1 MRTAKLFGISIALI
15 AALCA
20 LPVNELGKT
29 LTGRHGVPGSPN
41 PDASPDKPASVTA
54 PLPLV
59 PAIIEYE
66 YAAQYFMQ
74 WINDNAQYS
83 MIEAIVGSGEP
94 QIIQMILTEKKSEHR
109 VIYCNS
115 ESKVKAL
122 TRSGE
127 QARATKIDFKVVNR
141 VGQQSTYGFAF
152 VDDGG
157 QAIRWRF
164 IPAAPASTFGQ
175 GLSPQSDA
183 PGLRFKYRERA
194 TTAGAGT
201 AVQIGDKVSEAEPWL
216 EVSAPPYFVAYRG
229 SYVEGMQL
237 GLFLVGSQSWRVTS
251 APAELI
257 EGAKWTFVDAS
268 NETREMRVTARKA
281 DELTISETS
290 EWGSLTLTV
299 RAASRSLAVRSI
311 EVTSAG
317 HRMRVTFK
325 PDLELDVAG
334 AAIKAEVA
342 FQIDEDHHDKVA
354 QGTVIVD
361 RQDNIVRMRWQPK
374 TPDWAKSR
382 SLTTTVTLDSLR
394 YTIEA
399 Q

>member
-1 MRTAKLFGISIALI
+1 MRTAKIVGVSIALI

-20 LPVNELGKT
+20 LPVNEPGKT
-29 LTGRHGVPGSPN
+29 LTGWPGV
-41 PDASPDKPASVTA
+41 PDKPAAEASPDNPASEAA

-94 QIIQMILTEKKSEHR
+94 QIIQMILTEKKSERR

-115 ESKVKAL
+115 ESRVRAL

-127 QARATKIDFKVVNR
+127 QARSAKIDFKVTNH

-152 VDDGG
+152 VDVGS

-164 IPAAPASTFGQ
+164 IPAAPASTLGE

-201 AVQIGDKVSEAEPWL
+201 AVQIGDKVSEAEPWP
-216 EVSAPPYFVAYRG
+216 EVSAPPYFVAHRG
-229 SYVEGMQL
+229 SYVEGMQM
-237 GLFLVGSQSWRVTS
+237 GLFLVGRRSWRVTS

-257 EGAKWTFVDAS
+257 EGAKWTFVDAD
-268 NETREMRVTARKA
+268 NQTREMRVTARKA

-290 EWGSLTLTV
+290 DLGSLALTV
-299 RAASRSLAVRSI
+299 RVASGTLAVRSMLM
-311 EVTSAG
+311 TSAG

-325 PDLELDVAG
+325 PDLELDIAG
-334 AAIKAEVA
+334 AAMKAEVA
-342 FQIDEDHHDKVA
+342 FQIDEDHHYKVS
-354 QGTVIVD
+354 QGAVIVE
-361 RQDNIVRMRWQPK
+361 RRDNIVRMRWQP
-374 TPDWAKSR
+374 TSPGWAKSR
-382 SLTTTVTLDSLR
+382 SLTTTVTRDSLR
-394 YTIEA
+394 YTIDS